1 MGSKTGLTLL
11 FYWFAIISIA
21 AQTNTPPTVI
31 ASGDQ
36 IYCPLTQMNIV
47 TSFNIIDPD
56 DTEIEA
62 IFIQI
67 STGYING
74 QDRLLLNGSHPNV
87 NTTWNVSEGKLT
99 LKNPIGG
106 NVLYTDLIAAVKDV
120 VFESSSPNPSLDKSF
135 SITLDEKNYLPLTQ
149 HFYEYISAPGISW
162 VEARDAASALP
173 PYYGVLTPY
182 LATITS
188 SEEAQI
194 CGEQAEGAGWIG
206 GSDKETEGVWKWVT
220 GPEEGGTFWF
230 GQGNG
235 TTNGA
240 DYPYANWNGPVE
252 PNQSG
257 DEDYAHIVTSSSV
270 GPLGTWNDLSVT
282 GHQTDSS
289 DPYYPLGYMVE
300 YGGMP
305 GDPVLN
311 ISGSTTLKMA
321 KITTL
326 TPNSNCGSGNVSLY
340 AESNYGKVLWFD
352 DLSSSIPIF
361 EGNTF
366 SPNLSSS
373 NTYFVLPSVNGCV
386 SGTKTPVT
394 ATIIPPPTVISA
406 DELTICDAGS
416 VQIMASASQGSINWY
431 DAPTG
436 GNLINS
442 GPIFNINNLT
452 QTTTY
457 YAEAINNG
465 CRATSRKPVT
475 VTVQKTAP
483 PTGNIIQQFC
493 DIENATLSDLI
504 ATGGN
509 LKWYDNVTGGTLLT
523 GSLTLINNTTYYAT
537 QTIDGCESQ
546 DRLAIFVE
554 IIETVNLPST
564 EIPIIN
570 TCDNSTDG
578 DDTNGFNT
586 FDLTVNETFMLNGS
600 LPGDFNFSY
609 YTDSSYNSSSKI
621 SNPSSFIN
629 TNKNSQKIFV
639 RIENKKL
646 NNCKTETEFDI
657 RVNELPEINSQI
669 TLKNCDEDGT
679 PDGFTIFNL
688 EEAVDFITNGDTQLI
703 VTYYLSQNNASSGS
717 ESIEPYPFNSSLSN
731 VVFARVENSEGCFRI
746 ATINLVV
753 STTYFPNNYLYSIE
767 QCENDSSN
775 DGISTFDLSEAD
787 TDIISLFPSGQ
798 NLVVHYFETLEYAQL
813 ELNEIMNKTDYQNTT
828 PDEQKLFVRVES
840 LDNGDC
846 FGIGEHLILKVNRR
860 PEFEVENYQILCL
873 NNLPLTLTTF
883 NSDGDY
889 EYSWSKNG
897 LNIGAQSTLDI
908 YEGGTYY
915 VKATSTHSCESFV
928 QEIEILESNIPT
940 LNLDDIQVI
949 GDSANNTITID
960 TTNLGEGDYEFA
972 LDNPLN
978 GFQDEPNFEDVSPG
992 IRTIFVKD
1000 KHGCG
1005 IAQID
1010 VSVIGYPHF
1019 FTPNNDGYN
1028 DYWSVLGAT
1037 NSFYISAQVQIF
1049 DRFGKILFEFDATQI
1064 EGWDGTFN
1072 SNQLP
1077 STDYWFSAILTDI
1090 EGNNH
1095 FKKGNFSLI
1104 RR

>member
-56 DTEIEA
+56 DTAIEA

-99 LKNPIGG
+99 LNNPTGG
-106 NVLYTDLIAAVKDV
+106 NVLYSDLIAAVQDV
-120 VFESSSPNPSLDKSF
+120 VFESSSSNPTLDKSF
-135 SITLDEKNYLPLTQ
+135 SITIGDANYLPSTD
-149 HFYEYISAPGISW
+149 HFYEYVPSSAITW
-162 VEARDAASALP
+162 NNAKIAAESRSYFGLQ
-173 PYYGVLTPY
+173 GY

-188 SEEAQI
+188 PEEAQLA
-194 CGEQAEGAGWIG
+194 GEQATGQGWIG
-206 GSDKETEGVWKWVT
+206 GSDDETEGVWKWVT
-220 GPEEGGTFWF
+220 GPE
-230 GQGNG
+230 NG
-235 TTNGA
+235 TVFWNGLA
-240 DYPYANWNGPVE
+240 NGSSPPGQYENWSSGEPNDWPNNAIPKEENFLHVYSNGSWNDYP
-252 PNQSG
+252 
-257 DEDYAHIVTSSSV
+257 DYNASI
-270 GPLGTWNDLSVT
+270 
-282 GHQTDSS
+282 Q
-289 DPYYPLGYMVE
+289 GYIVE
-300 YGGMP
+300 YGSTP
-305 GDPVLN
+305 GDPILN

-326 TPNSNCGSGNVSLY
+326 TPNSNCGLGNVSLY

-406 DELTICDAGS
+406 DEPTICDAGS

-465 CRATSRKPVT
+465 CRATSRRPVT

-509 LKWYDNVTGGTLLT
+509 LKWYDNVIGGTLLT
-523 GSLTLINNTTYYAT
+523 GSLALINNTTYYAT

-564 EIPIIN
+564 EIPVIN

-600 LPGDFNFSY
+600 SPGDFNFSY

-657 RVNELPEINSQI
+657 RVNELPEISSQI

-775 DGISTFDLSEAD
+775 DGISTIDLSEAD

-813 ELNEIMNKTDYQNTT
+813 ELNEITNKTDYQNTT

-846 FGIGEHLILKVNRR
+846 FGIGEHLILTVNRR